1 MNFLQEIV
9 SRKYGEVE
17 ELKSRLSPE
26 SLKRMSRT
34 VPLAN
39 FKAALE
45 GDGLQI
51 IAEIKRKSP
60 SKGVLV
66 KKVDPVSIA
75 LDYQRNGA
83 AALSVLT
90 DETYFGG
97 SLTFLREIKAAVSL
111 PVLRKDFII
120 SEYQVYE
127 SWVAGADAILLI
139 AEAME
144 LNQLKRLHDL
154 ATDLGLSVLMEF
166 HNLDRLPELR
176 SLKADILG
184 VNSRNLETM
193 KTDLQRFKMAAD
205 QFPPG
210 VLKVAESGI
219 QSSQELRY
227 VQDLGY
233 DAALIGTAFMKS
245 SSPGSTLKD
254 LLSETRV

>member
-9 SRKYGEVE
+9 SRKYGEVA
-17 ELKSRLSPE
+17 ELQSRLSLE
-26 SLKRMSRT
+26 KLKRMTRT
-34 VPLAN
+34 VPLVN

-60 SKGVLV
+60 SEGVLI
-66 KKVDPVSIA
+66 KKADLVSIA

-97 SLTFLREIKAAVSL
+97 SLAFLREIKAAVSL
-111 PVLRKDFII
+111 PVLRKDFIV

-139 AEAME
+139 VETLE
-144 LNQLKRLHDL
+144 RDQLIKLYHL
-154 ATDLGLSVLMEF
+154 ARDLGLSVLVEF
-166 HNLDRLPELR
+166 HTLDRLQELR

-210 VLKVAESGI
+210 ALKVAESGI
-219 QSSQELRY
+219 HTGRDLRY

-233 DAALIGTAFMKS
+233 DAALIGTAFIKS
-245 SSPGSTLKD
+245 PSPGATLKD
-254 LLSETRV
+254 LLSEAQV